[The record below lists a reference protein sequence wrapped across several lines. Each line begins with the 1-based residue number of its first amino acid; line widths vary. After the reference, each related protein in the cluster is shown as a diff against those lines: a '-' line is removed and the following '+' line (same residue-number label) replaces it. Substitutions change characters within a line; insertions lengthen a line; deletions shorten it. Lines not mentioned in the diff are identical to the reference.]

1 MTKFTQ
7 YDLENA
13 PEASKPLL
21 ENSIRGFGS
30 IPGLHAV
37 MAESPQLLEGY
48 QLLHK
53 LFQETSFDKDELT
66 VVWQSIN
73 VEHECHYCVPA
84 HALIADVMK
93 VDPEITRAL
102 REKTPLA
109 SEKLNVLRDTT
120 LELVRER
127 GRLSEAQQEAFF
139 AAGYGQ
145 QQILEIILGIA
156 QKVMSN
162 YTNHFADTPLD
173 ERFKAFV

>member
-7 YDLENA
+7 HTLDSA
-13 PEASKPLL
+13 PADSKPLL

-37 MAESPQLLEGY
+37 MADSPQLLEGY

-53 LFQETSFDKDELT
+53 LFQETSFTKEELT

-73 VEHECHYCVPA
+73 IEHECHYCVPA

-102 REKTPLA
+102 REKAPLTN
-109 SEKLNVLRDTT
+109 EKLNVLRDTT

-127 GRLSEAQQEAFF
+127 GRLSETQAEAFF
-139 AAGYGQ
+139 AAGYSQ
-145 QQILEIILGIA
+145 KQILEIILGIA

-162 YTNHFADTPLD
+162 YTNHVADTPVD
-173 ERFKAFV
+173 ERFKAYL